1 MIQFKIIHTQPE
13 NTIGNISDFR
23 SMFYEDVYDGFNQE
37 VTVRF
42 GALDLVR
49 GEWRRYTSTLDFND
63 INVADDGTELDVSAV
78 NIQENNQR
86 CPINYITPPV

>member
-1 MIQFKIIHTQPE
+1 
-13 NTIGNISDFR
+13 
-23 SMFYEDVYDGFNQE
+23 MFMTGFNQ

-86 CPINYITPPV
+86 CPINHNATGCRQQ

>member
-1 MIQFKIIHTQPE
+1 MT
-13 NTIGNISDFR
+13 
-23 SMFYEDVYDGFNQE
+23 GFNQE

-63 INVADDGTELDVSAV
+63 INVADDGTELDV
-78 NIQENNQR
+78 Q
-86 CPINYITPPV
+86 P

>member
-1 MIQFKIIHTQPE
+1 
-13 NTIGNISDFR
+13 
-23 SMFYEDVYDGFNQE
+23 MFMTGFNQE

-49 GEWRRYTSTLDFND
+49 EWRRYTNTLDFND

-86 CPINYITPPV
+86 CPINYITPPGVRRNNV